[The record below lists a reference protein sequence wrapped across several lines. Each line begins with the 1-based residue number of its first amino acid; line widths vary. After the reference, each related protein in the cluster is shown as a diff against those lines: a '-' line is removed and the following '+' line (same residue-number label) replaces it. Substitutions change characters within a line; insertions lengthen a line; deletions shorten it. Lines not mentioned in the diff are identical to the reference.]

1 MQKMP
6 LSLYG
11 QDSYNI
17 YNDNTLSITAFY
29 IIQEVAFMKFM
40 KASYFF
46 ICFLMLFA
54 TTASAYIDP
63 ASSTYILQI
72 IAGVFIA
79 GGITMGIYWQKIKR
93 FFRKTFKKNSQK

>member
-1 MQKMP
+1 
-6 LSLYG
+6 
-11 QDSYNI
+11 
-17 YNDNTLSITAFY
+17 
-29 IIQEVAFMKFM
+29 
-40 KASYFF
+40 
-46 ICFLMLFA
+46 MLFA

-79 GGITMGIYWQKIKR
+79 GGITMGIYWHKIKR